1 MRAKKGMRFGRAVAL
16 TAAEVSA
23 FARSVGD
30 DNPLHHD
37 EVAASASPFGGRI
50 ASGPQ
55 TSALM
60 MATTASHFA
69 RSGAMVGLGFTFWF
83 RRAVPADQ
91 VVHIEWLVVAV
102 DRHDGLRGDVVQLR
116 GRMRTED
123 GRTAVG
129 ASGTVLLR

>member
-1 MRAKKGMRFGRAVAL
+1 MRFGATVTL
-16 TAAEVSA
+16 TAAEVSS

-37 EVAASASPFGGRI
+37 EVAASASPFGGCI

-60 MATTASHFA
+60 MAATASHFA
-69 RSGAMVGLGFTFWF
+69 QSGAMVGLDFAFWF

-91 VVHIEWLVVAV
+91 VVRIEWLVVGV
-102 DRHDGLRGDVVQLR
+102 DRHDGLRGDVVALR
-116 GRMRTED
+116 GRMRMED

-129 ASGTVLLR
+129 ASGRVLLR